1 MNKNRTVEILAVIAS
16 ILTVCSIAIGGMIET
31 VKAPPAK
38 DVATAYAETLLPGK
52 QYRVVCSDERTP
64 SFCAIV
70 HENNGSVTVILI
82 RCGHSIGSCAVRGN
96 Q

>member
-1 MNKNRTVEILAVIAS
+1 MKSHIAEALLFTLPLLL
-16 ILTVCSIAIGGMIET
+16 ICATAIGGIIET
-31 VKAPPAK
+31 VNAPPVK

-52 QYRVVCSDERTP
+52 QYRVVCSDERAP

-70 HENNGSVTVILI
+70 HENNGSVTVIPI
-82 RCGHSIGSCAVRGN
+82 RCGHSIGSCTVRGN